1 MLITFFIWQGLT
13 IDNWLNFEKMKQV
26 PGDLLFH
33 NNDGHT
39 RLNSKVYC
47 HRYGKTFEGPIINI
61 GF

>member
-1 MLITFFIWQGLT
+1 MLITFSIWQGLT

-26 PGDLLFH
+26 PDDLLFH
-33 NNDGHT
+33 NNDDHT

-47 HRYGKTFEGPIINI
+47 YRYGNTFEEPIINI